1 MFKPSLPIDAGVAEE
16 EVVRVRMPR
25 TKDGEILGI
34 ADQLL
39 GASRVRVMCA
49 DGNSRLGRIPG
60 KLKKR
65 MWIREG
71 DLLVV
76 KVWQF
81 QDEKC
86 DIKHRYT
93 KTEASYMARRG
104 LIPKSI
110 NVFGPHKALSGR
122 DRSFCGDDRRPA
134 HAASRVPGR
143 CAEDQAEG
151 QRDAQ
156 DVRPGLRPCR
166 PPNDR

>member
-1 MFKPSLPIDAGVAEE
+1 MFKPSLPIDAGVVEE

-49 DGNSRLGRIPG
+49 DGKSRLGRIPG

-71 DLLVV
+71 DLLIVNP
-76 KVWQF
+76 WDF

-86 DIKHRYT
+86 DIRHRYT
-93 KTEASYMARRG
+93 KTESTYLSRRG
-104 LIPKSI
+104 IL
-110 NVFGPHKALSGR
+110 
-122 DRSFCGDDRRPA
+122 PA
-134 HAASRVPGR
+134 SVDIFR
-143 CAEDQAEG
+143 
-151 QRDAQ
+151 
-156 DVRPGLRPCR
+156 
-166 PPNDR
+166 